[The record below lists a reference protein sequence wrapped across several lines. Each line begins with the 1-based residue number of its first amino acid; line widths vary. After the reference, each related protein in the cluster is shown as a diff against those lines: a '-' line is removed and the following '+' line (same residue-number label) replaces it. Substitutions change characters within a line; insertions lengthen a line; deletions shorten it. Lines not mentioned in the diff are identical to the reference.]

1 MPDLSCVCDLHH
13 SSRQRWILKPL
24 SEARD
29 QTHILMDTDRV
40 LNALSQWELP
50 DCVPLS
56 DLPQGEKKICIW
68 LSNASEHSLCF
79 CFIFSFGATLQPM
92 EFLGQGSE
100 LSHSHDLSCSCG
112 NAGSF
117 THCARLEIKP
127 ATQFS
132 QDTADPV
139 APQRELHFLCISGVL
154 PTTSHTWHEQI
165 PHRHP

>member
-1 MPDLSCVCDLHH
+1 MFL
-13 SSRQRWILKPL
+13 
-24 SEARD
+24 
-29 QTHILMDTDRV
+29 
-40 LNALSQWELP
+40 
-50 DCVPLS
+50 
-56 DLPQGEKKICIW
+56 
-68 LSNASEHSLCF
+68 F

-139 APQRELHFLCISGVL
+139 APQQELLETAC
-154 PTTSHTWHEQI
+154 
-165 PHRHP
+165 